1 MTDKPKRKFPL
12 RGATE
17 ARVHSPLLKGASRYK
32 EVLEMI
38 DRLKMDK
45 LMPYQEWV
53 LKDMMTVDKKN
64 SYRRKTCLL
73 LISRQNGKSF
83 LGRVRVIWGMFY
95 GGENKVIIMSANRAT
110 SLMLFREI
118 AWTIESTPELK
129 AMTKAIRYA
138 NGGERIELLN
148 GATLDVIS
156 DNSSSP
162 RGRTADLLW
171 IDEIREISEEGY
183 KAAVPVTR
191 ARANAQ
197 TFLTSNAGDH
207 FSSVLNSL
215 VERAKDYPPETFG
228 YYEYSAPQYCK
239 IDLASDFFWKEAV
252 APSNPALG
260 YTITKESIEE
270 AIATNP
276 IEQTRTE
283 TLCQWI
289 DSLQSPWPHG
299 VLEETSDNTLE
310 MTVGAYTVFG
320 FDVSPS
326 RRNASL
332 VAGQLLPDG
341 RIGIGILETYSS
353 QMAIDE
359 LKMAASIKAWCD
371 IYHPRLVCFDK
382 YATQTI
388 ADRLSQS
395 GVICEDVSG
404 QQFYKACGDFLE
416 GLVNHRVV
424 HNGQAELIQQ
434 MNNCAAKTNDS
445 AWRII
450 KRRSAGDI
458 SAPIG
463 LSMVVSKL
471 MLPAPKPQIYTQTR
485 PSILS
490 NLLTNATL
498 YDYGSISQN

>member
-1 MTDKPKRKFPL
+1 MTDKPKRKQPL
-12 RGATE
+12 RGATK
-17 ARVHSPLLKGASRYK
+17 ARVHSPLLTGASRYK
-32 EVLEMI
+32 EVLDMI
-38 DRLKMDK
+38 ERLKMDK

-53 LKDMMTVDKKN
+53 LKDMMSVDKKN
-64 SYRRKTCLL
+64 NYKRKTCLL

-95 GGENKVIIMSANRAT
+95 GDEKKIIIMSANRAT

-162 RGRTADLLW
+162 RGRTADFLW

-239 IDLASDFFWKEAV
+239 IDISLDSFWRDAV
-252 APSNPALG
+252 APSNPALS
-260 YTITKESIEE
+260 YTITRESIEE

-299 VLEETSDNTLE
+299 VLEDTSDSSLE
-310 MTVGAYTVFG
+310 MAVGAYTVFG

-326 RRNASL
+326 RRNGSL

-353 QMAIDE
+353 QVAIDE
-359 LKMAASIKAWCD
+359 LKMAANIKGWCD
-371 IYHPRLVCFDK
+371 IYKPRLVCFDK

-388 ADRLSQS
+388 ADRLSNS
-395 GVICEDVSG
+395 GVMVEDVSG
-404 QQFYKACGDFLE
+404 QQFYKACGDLLE
-416 GLVNHRVV
+416 GLVNARVV
-424 HNGQAELIQQ
+424 HNGQTELIQQ
-434 MNNCAAKTNDS
+434 MNNCAAKVNDS

-450 KRRSAGDI
+450 KRKSAGDI

-463 LSMVVSKL
+463 LAMVVSKL
-471 MLPAPKPQIYTQTR
+471 MIPAPKPQIY
-485 PSILS
+485 S
-490 NLLTNATL
+490 
-498 YDYGSISQN
+498 

>member
-1 MTDKPKRKFPL
+1 MTDKPKRKLPL

-17 ARVHSPLLKGASRYK
+17 ARIHSPLLKGASRYK
-32 EVLEMI
+32 EILDMVE
-38 DRLKMDK
+38 RLKMDK

-53 LKDMMTVDKKN
+53 LKDMMSVDKKN
-64 SYRRKTCLL
+64 NYRRKTCLL
-73 LISRQNGKSF
+73 LISRQNGKSH

-95 GGENKVIIMSANRAT
+95 GGEKKVIIMSANRAT
-110 SLMLFREI
+110 SLMLFRDI
-118 AWTIESTPELK
+118 AWIIESTPELK
-129 AMTKAIRYA
+129 AMTKVIRFA

-148 GATLDVIS
+148 GATLDLIT

-162 RGRTADLLW
+162 RGRTADFLW
-171 IDEIREISEEGY
+171 IDEIREISTDGY

-207 FSSVLNSL
+207 FSEVLNSL
-215 VERAKDYPPETFG
+215 VDRAKDYPPETYG

-239 IDLASDFFWKEAV
+239 IDISSDFFWQNAV
-252 APSNPALG
+252 APSNPALS
-260 YTITKESIEE
+260 YIITKESIEE

-299 VLEETSDNTLE
+299 ILEETSDNTLE
-310 MTVGAYTVFG
+310 MSPGAYTVFG

-326 RRNASL
+326 RRNGSL

-359 LKMAASIKAWCD
+359 LKMAASIKSWCD
-371 IYHPRLVCFDK
+371 LYKPRLVCFDK

-388 ADRLSQS
+388 ADRLTQA

-404 QQFYKACGDFLE
+404 QQFYKACGDLLE

-424 HNGQAELIQQ
+424 HNGMPELIQQ
-434 MNNCAAKTNDS
+434 FNNCSAKVNDS
-445 AWRII
+445 AWRIV
-450 KRRSAGDI
+450 KRKSAGDI
-458 SAPIG
+458 SAIIG
-463 LSMVVSKL
+463 IAMTVSKL
-471 MLPAPKPQIYTQTR
+471 MLPEPKPQIY
-485 PSILS
+485 S
-490 NLLTNATL
+490 
-498 YDYGSISQN
+498 

>member
-1 MTDKPKRKFPL
+1 
-12 RGATE
+12 
-17 ARVHSPLLKGASRYK
+17 
-32 EVLEMI
+32 MI
-38 DRLKMDK
+38 KRLKMDE
-45 LMPYQEWV
+45 LMPYQKFV
-53 LKDMMTVDKKN
+53 LNQMLMVNKKN
-64 SYRRKTCLL
+64 QYRIKTALL
-73 LISRQNGKSF
+73 LISRQNGKSH
-83 LGRVRVIWGMFY
+83 LGRVRIIWGMFY
-95 GGENKVIIMSANRAT
+95 GGEKKLIIMSANRAT

-118 AWTIESTPELK
+118 AWIIESTPELK

-162 RGRTADLLW
+162 RGRTADFLW
-171 IDEIREISEEGY
+171 IDEIREISEDGY

-207 FSSVLNSL
+207 FSSVLNGL

-239 IDLASDFFWKEAV
+239 IDITSDWFWRNAV

-260 YTITKESIEE
+260 YIITKDSIEE

-310 MTVGAYTVFG
+310 MAVGAYTVFA

-326 RRNASL
+326 RRNGSL

-371 IYHPRLVCFDK
+371 IYKPRLVCFDK

-388 ADRLSQS
+388 ADRLSQA
-395 GVICEDVSG
+395 GVMTEDVSG
-404 QQFYKACGDFLE
+404 QQFYKACGDLLE

-434 MNNCAAKTNDS
+434 MNNCAAKVNDS

-450 KRRSAGDI
+450 KRKSAGDI

-463 LSMVVSKL
+463 LAMVVSKL
-471 MLPAPKPQIYTQTR
+471 MLPAPKPQIIT
-485 PSILS
+485 
-490 NLLTNATL
+490 
-498 YDYGSISQN
+498 

>member
-1 MTDKPKRKFPL
+1 MTDKPKRVQPL
-12 RGATE
+12 RGATQP
-17 ARVHSPLLKGASRYK
+17 RVHSPLLKGKSRAS
-32 EVLEMI
+32 EVLDMI
-38 DRLKMDK
+38 ERLKMDK
-45 LMPYQEWV
+45 LMPYQEFV
-53 LKDMMTVDKKN
+53 LKDMMAVDKKN
-64 SYRRKTCLL
+64 NYRRKTSLL
-73 LISRQNGKSF
+73 LISRQNGKSH

-95 GGENKVIIMSANRAT
+95 GDEKKVIIMSANRAT

-118 AWTIESTPELK
+118 AWIIESTLELK

-162 RGRTADLLW
+162 RGRTADFLW
-171 IDEIREISEEGY
+171 IDEIREISEDGY

-191 ARANAQ
+191 ARANSQ

-207 FSSVLNSL
+207 FSSVLNGL

-239 IDLASDFFWKEAV
+239 IDITSDWFWRNAV

-260 YTITKESIEE
+260 FTITKESIEE

-299 VLEETSDNTLE
+299 ILEETSDNTLE
-310 MTVGAYTVFG
+310 MAAGAYTVFA

-326 RRNASL
+326 RRNGSL
-332 VAGQLLPDG
+332 VAGQLMPDG

-371 IYHPRLVCFDK
+371 IYKPRLVCYDK

-388 ADRLSQS
+388 ADRLSQA
-395 GVICEDVSG
+395 GVMTEDVSG
-404 QQFYKACGDFLE
+404 QQFYKACGDLLE

-434 MNNCAAKTNDS
+434 MNNCAAKVNDS

-450 KRRSAGDI
+450 KRKSAGDI

-463 LSMVVSKL
+463 LAMVVSKL
-471 MLPAPKPQIYTQTR
+471 MLPAPKPQI
-485 PSILS
+485 I
-490 NLLTNATL
+490 A
-498 YDYGSISQN
+498 

>member
-1 MTDKPKRKFPL
+1 MTDKPKRVQPL
-12 RGATE
+12 RGATQP
-17 ARVHSPLLKGASRYK
+17 RVHSPLLKGGSRYK

-45 LMPYQEWV
+45 LMPYQEFV
-53 LKDMMTVDKKN
+53 LKDMMSVDKKN
-64 SYRRKTCLL
+64 NYRRKTSLL
-73 LISRQNGKSF
+73 LISRQNGKSH
-83 LGRVRVIWGMFY
+83 LGRVRVIWGMFF
-95 GGENKVIIMSANRAT
+95 GGEKKVIIMSANRAT

-118 AWTIESTPELK
+118 AWIIESTPELK

-162 RGRTADLLW
+162 RGRTADFLW
-171 IDEIREISEEGY
+171 IDEIREISEDGY

-207 FSSVLNSL
+207 FSSVLNGL

-239 IDLASDFFWKEAV
+239 IDITSESFWRDAV

-260 YTITKESIEE
+260 FTITKESIEE

-299 VLEETSDNTLE
+299 ILEETSDNTLE
-310 MTVGAYTVFG
+310 MAVGAYTVFA

-326 RRNASL
+326 RRNGSL
-332 VAGQLLPDG
+332 VAGQLMPDG

-359 LKMAASIKAWCD
+359 LKMAASVKSWCD
-371 IYHPRLVCFDK
+371 LYKPRLVAFDK

-388 ADRLSQS
+388 ADRLLQA
-395 GVICEDVSG
+395 GVMCEDVSG
-404 QQFYKACGDFLE
+404 QQFYKACGDLLE

-434 MNNCAAKTNDS
+434 MNNCAAKVNDS

-450 KRRSAGDI
+450 KRKSAGDI

-463 LSMVVSKL
+463 LAMVVSKL
-471 MLPAPKPQIYTQTR
+471 MLPAPKPQIIT
-485 PSILS
+485 
-490 NLLTNATL
+490 
-498 YDYGSISQN
+498 

>member
-1 MTDKPKRKFPL
+1 MTEKPKRKLPL

-17 ARVHSPLLKGASRYK
+17 PRVHSPILKGKSRAS

-38 DRLKMDK
+38 ERLKMDP
-45 LMPYQEWV
+45 LMPYQKHV
-53 LKDMMTVDKKN
+53 LNQMLMVDKKN
-64 SYRRKTCLL
+64 QYRIKTALL

-95 GGENKVIIMSANRAT
+95 GGEKKIIIMSANRAT

-162 RGRTADLLW
+162 RGRTADFLW
-171 IDEIREISEEGY
+171 IDEIREISADGY

-207 FSSVLNSL
+207 FSEVLNNL
-215 VERAKDYPPETFG
+215 VERAKDYPPETYG

-239 IDLASDFFWKEAV
+239 IDIASDSFWRTAV

-260 YTITKESIEE
+260 FTITKESITE

-299 VLEETSDNTLE
+299 ILEETSDNTLE
-310 MTVGAYTVFG
+310 MSPGAYTVFG
-320 FDVSPS
+320 FDTSPS
-326 RRNASL
+326 KRHGSL

-359 LKMAASIKAWCD
+359 LKMAASIKSWCD
-371 IYHPRLVCFDK
+371 LYKPRLVCFDK

-388 ADRLSQS
+388 SDRLKQS
-395 GVICEDVSG
+395 GVMVEDVSG
-404 QQFYKACGDFLE
+404 QQFYKACGDLLE

-424 HNGQAELIQQ
+424 HNGMPELIQQ
-434 MNNCAAKTNDS
+434 FNNCAAKVNDS

-450 KRRSAGDI
+450 KRKSAGDI
-458 SAPIG
+458 SAIIG
-463 LSMVVSKL
+463 VAMVVSKL
-471 MLPAPKPQIYTQTR
+471 MLPEPKPQIY
-485 PSILS
+485 S
-490 NLLTNATL
+490 
-498 YDYGSISQN
+498 

>member
-1 MTDKPKRKFPL
+1 MTDKPKKKLPL

-17 ARVHSPLLKGASRYK
+17 PRVHSPLLKGKSRYK
-32 EVLEMI
+32 EVLDMI

-45 LMPYQEWV
+45 LMPYQEFV
-53 LKDMMTVDKKN
+53 LKDMMSVDKN
-64 SYRRKTCLL
+64 NNYRRKTCLL
-73 LISRQNGKSF
+73 LISRQNGKSH
-83 LGRVRVIWGMFY
+83 LGRVRCIWGMFF
-95 GGENKVIIMSANRAT
+95 GDEKKLIIMSANRAT

-118 AWTIESTPELK
+118 AWIIESTPELK

-162 RGRTADLLW
+162 RGRTADFLW
-171 IDEIREISEEGY
+171 IDEIREISEDGY

-191 ARANAQ
+191 ARANSQ

-207 FSSVLNSL
+207 FSSVLNGL

-239 IDLASDFFWKEAV
+239 IDITSDYFWREAV

-260 YTITKESIEE
+260 FTITKESIEE

-310 MTVGAYTVFG
+310 MAVGAYTVFA

-326 RRNASL
+326 RRNGSL

-371 IYHPRLVCFDK
+371 IYKPRLVCFDK

-388 ADRLSQS
+388 ADRLTQA
-395 GVICEDVSG
+395 GVMCEDVSG

-434 MNNCAAKTNDS
+434 MNNCAAKVNDS

-450 KRRSAGDI
+450 KRKSAGDI

-463 LSMVVSKL
+463 LAMVVSKL
-471 MLPAPKPQIYTQTR
+471 MLPAPKPQI
-485 PSILS
+485 I
-490 NLLTNATL
+490 A
-498 YDYGSISQN
+498 

>member
-1 MTDKPKRKFPL
+1 MTDKPKRKLPL

-17 ARVHSPLLKGASRYK
+17 PRVHSPVLKGKSRAG
-32 EVLEMI
+32 EVLDMI
-38 DRLKMDK
+38 DRLKMDP
-45 LMPYQEWV
+45 LMPYQKHV
-53 LKDMMTVDKKN
+53 LNQMLMVDKKN
-64 SYRRKTCLL
+64 NYRIKTALL

-95 GGENKVIIMSANRAT
+95 GGEKKIIIMSANRAT

-162 RGRTADLLW
+162 RGRTADFLW
-171 IDEIREISEEGY
+171 IDEIREISEDGY

-207 FSSVLNSL
+207 FSSVLNNL
-215 VERAKDYPPETFG
+215 VERAKDYPPETYG

-239 IDLASDFFWKEAV
+239 IDISSDLFWRTAV

-260 YTITKESIEE
+260 FTITKESITE

-299 VLEETSDNTLE
+299 ILEETSDNTLE
-310 MTVGAYTVFG
+310 MSPGAYTVFG

-326 RRNASL
+326 RRNGSL

-371 IYHPRLVCFDK
+371 LYHPRLVCFDK

-388 ADRLSQS
+388 ADRLKQS
-395 GVICEDVSG
+395 GVVVEDVSG
-404 QQFYKACGDFLE
+404 QQFYKACGDLLE

-424 HNGQAELIQQ
+424 HNGMPELIQQ
-434 MNNCAAKTNDS
+434 FNNCAAKVNDS
-445 AWRII
+445 AWRVV
-450 KRRSAGDI
+450 KRKSAGDI
-458 SAPIG
+458 SAIIG
-463 LSMVVSKL
+463 VSMTVSKL
-471 MLPAPKPQIYTQTR
+471 MLPEPKPQIY
-485 PSILS
+485 S
-490 NLLTNATL
+490 
-498 YDYGSISQN
+498 